1 MKRRK
6 SKLARLLLTTL
17 IDSTM
22 SSLRKA
28 IGLRNKVEAMKE
40 YENFLKMVK
49 EQNQDEFNELN
60 DIVSRYNTLSES
72 NKKLQKGLD
81 DLNKLKEDV
90 NVKTATYMKEKKTQ
104 RMTITN
110 DIGEYQ
116 KKLEE
121 IEDQKGKMQSNS
133 EEMKSKKIE
142 GTSEIGKIIMSIDNL
157 LIKCESINNKK
168 GTFNLVDSK
177 IKTVENL
184 AERGENAIV
193 QLETIKDSIIDMQSL
208 IKILEQNN

>member
-1 MKRRK
+1 
-6 SKLARLLLTTL
+6 LTTL